1 MTVASMDDYLR
12 NNRLMWKLGG
22 YFFLFSASIIKIFG
36 ESDKQRQNHQQFNQC
51 DVQGYHLPSVLL
63 EGRKKKFSLPS

>member
-36 ESDKQRQNHQQFNQC
+36 ESDKQRQNHQ
-51 DVQGYHLPSVLL
+51 
-63 EGRKKKFSLPS
+63 